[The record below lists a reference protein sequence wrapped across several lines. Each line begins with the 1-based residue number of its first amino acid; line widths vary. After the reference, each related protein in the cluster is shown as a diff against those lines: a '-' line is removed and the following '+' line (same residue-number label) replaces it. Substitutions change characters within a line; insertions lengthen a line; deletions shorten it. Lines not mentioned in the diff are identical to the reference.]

1 MIMVAKRMRMGLKNL
16 VFAIGIIC
24 TCFGEVFAAYP
35 LATDDA
41 GTVSKNSFELEAGY
55 DNSKDHDNLTNQA
68 SAFSFKHGVT
78 ERLDVGI
85 SIPYQLKPS
94 SDERMGAASM
104 AFKFSLV
111 KDVVA
116 MTFSNELGEKAYFL
130 NAIYTKEFPGIKL
143 NINAGYLSTGDET
156 KKGAGSCG
164 LALEYPMGRF
174 KAVGEAQEQEGGEGN
189 ALLGIRYHIKEPLF
203 VAAGIGRDFESGNYC
218 FNAGFHL
225 EF

>member
-1 MIMVAKRMRMGLKNL
+1 MRLKKTFLIMTIL
-16 VFAIGIIC
+16 FAS
-24 TCFGEVFAAYP
+24 FGKAFAAYP

-41 GTVSKNSFELEAGY
+41 GTVNQNSFELEAGY
-55 DNSKDHDNLTNQA
+55 DNSKDHDNLANQA
-68 SAFSFKHGVT
+68 TAFSFKHGVT

-85 SIPYQLKPS
+85 TVPYRIRPS

-130 NAIYTKEFPGIKL
+130 SAIYTKEFPGIKL

-156 KKGAGSCG
+156 KKGTGSYG
-164 LALEYPMGRF
+164 LALEYPMGKF
-174 KAVGEAQEQEGGEGN
+174 EAVGEVQEQEGGEGN
-189 ALLGIRYHIKEPLF
+189 ALLGLRCHIKDPLF
-203 VAAGIGRDFESGNYC
+203 IAAGVGRDFESGNYC
-218 FNAGFHL
+218 FNAGLHF